1 MTQSMGRKQTAEQFI
16 SSTFPWKFKLVD
28 PIHSD
33 CQVYTTTASTRLLV
47 VLQLSRQLQQEVLA
61 TERVEI
67 SRPMV
72 ET

>member
-1 MTQSMGRKQTAEQFI
+1 MTHSMARKQTAEQFI

-33 CQVYTTTASTRLLV
+33 CQVYTTTISPPVLV
-47 VLQLSRQLQQEVLA
+47 VLQLIRQLLHAVLA
-61 TERVEI
+61 NERDKI
-67 SRPMV
+67 ARPMV